1 MRKSLVK
8 TIIIGILAGVACL
21 IVPKGS
27 YNNTPIAIYQQ
38 PFNVAVFY
46 MMYYVIQT
54 DLYYEHLM
62 FDIRCKTVFRA
73 KLYCLSKM
81 ECFSIL
87 YMLIY
92 FSSSC
97 GISFLLSPDNLALCF
112 SPFSAVSWMISTVL
126 NLSVL
131 NILSVNLNYLTK
143 KNAIIIIEI
152 AIILGGLAMCFSA
165 PNLVP
170 YICIWFYGVYPKPV
184 ISPITSLFVY
194 VIWAGTALLVG
205 FIPIKEILR
214 KEQR

>member
-8 TIIIGILAGVACL
+8 TIIIGILAGIACL

-54 DLYYEHLM
+54 DLYYEHSM

-81 ECFSIL
+81 ELFSTL

-92 FSSSC
+92 LLASC
-97 GISFLLSPDNLALCF
+97 VVSFLLSSDNLTLCF
-112 SPFSAVSWMISTVL
+112 SPFSAVSWLISTVL
-126 NLSVL
+126 NLAII
-131 NILSVNLNYLTK
+131 NILSVNLNYLIK

-165 PNLVP
+165 PDLVP
-170 YICIWFYGVYPKPV
+170 YICIWFYGVYPKPA
-184 ISPITSLFVY
+184 ISPIISLLVY
-194 VIWAGTALLVG
+194 VIWAVIALLAG

>member
-8 TIIIGILAGVACL
+8 TIVIGILTGFTCL

-54 DLYYEHLM
+54 DFYYEHSM
-62 FDIRCKTVFRA
+62 SDIRCKTVFRA
-73 KLYCLSKM
+73 KLYCLSQM
-81 ECFSIL
+81 ERFSML

-92 FSSSC
+92 FSASC
-97 GISFLLSPDNLALCF
+97 LVSFLLSSDNLALCF
-112 SPFSAVSWMISTVL
+112 SPFSAVSWLISTAL

-165 PNLVP
+165 PELVP
-170 YICIWFYGVYPKPV
+170 YICIWFYGVYPKPA
-184 ISPITSLFVY
+184 ISPIISFFVY
-194 VIWAGTALLVG
+194 VIWAGIALLAG